1 MKLTKKEIARMMDIS
16 AVQADS
22 TQDDIK
28 DMVACAIKYDCIAV
42 FTLPNQA
49 SFTRALLPKNSNVYL
64 GGVVGFPDGGQTTN
78 TKAKEASELVNEL
91 GCDEI
96 DMVINIGMLRSKQYK
111 IVEDDIRAVVEAS
124 NGKMVKVILE
134 CAYLS
139 DDEIRK
145 GCELCIK
152 SGVSFV
158 KSGTGWAP
166 GGTSIENIKLMKSC
180 VGDQLKVKA
189 AGGVRTLDFL
199 MELYKCGVSRFGIS
213 TSSAIN
219 ILKECE
225 ALPNGEIEI

>member
-1 MKLTKKEIARMMDIS
+1 MKLTKKDIAKMMDIS

-28 DMVACAIKYDCIAV
+28 EMIACAIKYECIAI

-49 SFTRALLPKNSNVYL
+49 SFTRALLPENMKVNL

-78 TKAKEASELVNEL
+78 TKVKEAKELVDEL

-134 CAYLS
+134 CAYLT

-145 GCELCIK
+145 GCELSIK
-152 SGVSFV
+152 SGASFV

-166 GGTSIENIKLMKSC
+166 VGTSRENIQLMKSC
-180 VGDQLKVKA
+180 VGNQLQVKA
-189 AGGVRTLDFL
+189 AGGVRTLDYL
-199 MELYKCGVSRFGIS
+199 IELYKCGARRFGIS

-219 ILKECE
+219 IFKECD
-225 ALPNGEIEI
+225 ALPNGEIEV